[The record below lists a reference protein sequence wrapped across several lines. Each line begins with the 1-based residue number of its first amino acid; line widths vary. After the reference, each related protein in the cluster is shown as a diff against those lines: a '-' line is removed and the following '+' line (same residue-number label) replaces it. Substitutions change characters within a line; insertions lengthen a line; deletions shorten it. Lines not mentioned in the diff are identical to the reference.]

1 MIKVRI
7 FMGVGKRLFAQALE
21 LGFAFSFALHAAD
34 RPNVVLIIADDI
46 SPDFSCFDGP
56 VKTPAIDG
64 LAAGGVLFENAYVT
78 ASSCSPSRCS
88 IITGRY
94 PHNTGAPE
102 LHMVLPEGQFMFPKA
117 LKDAGYYSVMSGKWH
132 MGEATRPAFDVVD
145 DAHYPEEPTGAA
157 NWVQHLQERP
167 MNKPFFMW
175 FAAFDAHR
183 PWEADTEETPHDASK
198 IVVPA
203 GVPDTPI
210 ARADMASY
218 YDEVRRFDRY
228 VGGVVEELKTQGV
241 YENTAII
248 LLGDNG
254 RPFPRS
260 KTSLY
265 DDGMKTPLIVHWPE
279 GKFKVGSRIQSLVSA
294 IDIAPA
300 ILEVAGLSVAPQVQG
315 ISFLPICR
323 EPEVQTREILF
334 GERNWH
340 TQRSCGRMVRCGDY
354 VYMRDF
360 VPGSYSFQ
368 MVDSETASYVEL
380 LRLKE
385 EGKLRPEEAEAFS
398 TKRARERLFDVS
410 KDPKQLN
417 NLAGNPEMNGTME
430 RMRAMLDTWQERT
443 GDSIP
448 AIEDMTPDRHDRETY
463 ERLFPGMRP
472 PEGVVAGQE
481 AGATE
486 INDAGP
492 IR

>member
-1 MIKVRI
+1 MK
-7 FMGVGKRLFAQALE
+7 KLLSLLFVALT
-21 LGFAFSFALHAAD
+21 AACVAKP
-34 RPNVVLIIADDI
+34 PNVVLIIGDDI

-56 VKTPAIDG
+56 VKTPAIDA

-102 LHMVLPEGQFMFPKA
+102 LHMTLPEGQFMFPQA
-117 LKDAGYYSVMSGKWH
+117 LKEGGYYSVLSGKWH

-145 DAHYPEEPTGAA
+145 DVHYPDEPTGAA
-157 NWVQHLQERP
+157 NWVKHLRERP
-167 MNKPFFMW
+167 KEKPFFMW

-183 PWEADTEETPHDASK
+183 PWEKDTEEQPYDPVE
-198 IVVPA
+198 VVAPA

-228 VGGVVEELKTQGV
+228 VGGVVEELKAQGV
-241 YENTAII
+241 YENTVII
-248 LLGDNG
+248 LLADNG

-265 DDGMKTPLIVHWPE
+265 DDGMKTPLIVHWAE
-279 GKFKVGSRIQSLVSA
+279 GQFEAGARSQSLVSS

-300 ILEVAGLSVAPQVQG
+300 ILELGGLFVVPQVQG
-315 ISFLPICR
+315 VSFLPICR
-323 EPEVQTREILF
+323 DPETQTREILF

-340 TQRSCGRMVRCGDY
+340 TQRSCGRMVRWGDY

-360 VPGSYSFQ
+360 VPGSYSFL
-368 MVDSETASYVEL
+368 MVNAETASYAEL
-380 LRLKE
+380 LRLKK
-385 EGKLRPEEAEAFS
+385 EGGLRPEEAEAFS
-398 TKRARERLFDVS
+398 TKRSVERVFDVS

-417 NLAGNPEMNGTME
+417 SLVANPEMKETLE
-430 RMRAMLDTWQERT
+430 RLRASLSDWQERT

-448 AIEDMTPDRHDRETY
+448 VIDEMTPDRHDRETFD
-463 ERLFPGMRP
+463 RLYLGMRP
-472 PEGVVAGQE
+472 PAGVVAGQE

-486 INDAGP
+486 INDSGP
-492 IR
+492 IWK